1 MTVKTLE
8 QLEDKY
14 KTYFTKSN
22 LLSACGWLCP
32 LAVLGV
38 MIYSKGEGKGLSFLL
53 LLWLFLVGIFR
64 FKSEV
69 PENQKIALDDVLSIG
84 KEQGYSE
91 EHITKIKE
99 SYANGE
105 TFNYGQFLLAH
116 SQILLSLAG
125 GE

>member
-1 MTVKTLE
+1 MTVKTLK
-8 QLEDKY
+8 QLEGKY

-22 LLSACGWLCP
+22 LLSACGWTCP
-32 LAVLGV
+32 LAVFAV
-38 MIYSKGEGKGLSFLL
+38 IIYSKGAEGKFIFFIMAFFS
-53 LLWLFLVGIFR
+53 WYWFR

-69 PENQKIALDDVLSIG
+69 PKDQKIALDDVLSIG
-84 KEQGYSE
+84 KAQGYSE
-91 EHITKIKE
+91 KHITKIKE

-105 TFNYGQFLLAH
+105 TFNYGQFLVAH

>member
-1 MTVKTLE
+1 MTVKTLK
-8 QLEDKY
+8 QLEGKY

-22 LLSACGWLCP
+22 LLSACGWTCP
-32 LAVLGV
+32 LAVFAV
-38 MIYSKGEGKGLSFLL
+38 IIHSKGAEGKFVFFIMVFFS
-53 LLWLFLVGIFR
+53 WYWFR

-69 PENQKIALDDVLSIG
+69 PKDQKIALDDVLSIG
-84 KEQGYSE
+84 KAQGYSN
-91 EHITKIKE
+91 EHIAKIKE

-105 TFNYGQFLLAH
+105 TFNYGQFLVAH

>member
-38 MIYSKGEGKGLSFLL
+38 MIYSKGEGKFVFFTMAFFS
-53 LLWLFLVGIFR
+53 WYWFR

-69 PENQKIALDDVLSIG
+69 PENQKIVWC
-84 KEQGYSE
+84 
-91 EHITKIKE
+91 
-99 SYANGE
+99 ANKVG
-105 TFNYGQFLLAH
+105 NKKPL
-116 SQILLSLAG
+116 
-125 GE
+125 

>member
-22 LLSACGWLCP
+22 LWAAIGWLCP
-32 LAVLGV
+32 LAMFAV
-38 MIYSKGEGKGLSFLL
+38 MIYFEGTESKYVFIAMVVASWYCL
-53 LLWLFLVGIFR
+53 R